1 MRATC
6 NVARMCDVY
15 NESVCDVPRALVACN
30 RNDTAIRLLH
40 SMSSEKEYLNG
51 TVNVPFCRSLI

>member
-1 MRATC
+1 M
-6 NVARMCDVY
+6 N
-15 NESVCDVPRALVACN
+15 NESAYDVPCALFTCN

-40 SMSSEKEYLNG
+40 SMSSEKEYLNE

>member
-1 MRATC
+1 M
-6 NVARMCDVY
+6 Y
-15 NESVCDVPRALVACN
+15 NESACDVPRALFACN

-40 SMSSEKEYLNG
+40 STSSEKEYLNG